1 METEQKV
8 SAVLRDHPRQER
20 GLAVS
25 NSAMDD
31 GTRIQAVDL
40 IRIAIGRLQRVH
52 DSPQASSHHSEA
64 TIALADLNLAL
75 NVLNELGNANHRR
88 VLPDLRLL
96 VYRLETIDE
105 SNISEAHDDILEAC
119 LLIEDV

>member
-1 METEQKV
+1 
-8 SAVLRDHPRQER
+8 
-20 GLAVS
+20 VS

-31 GTRIQAVDL
+31 GTRIHAVDL

-52 DSPQASSHHSEA
+52 DDPQASSHHSEA
-64 TIALADLNLAL
+64 MIALADLNSAL
-75 NVLNELGNANHRR
+75 NVLNELDNTNHRQ

-105 SNISEAHDDILEAC
+105 PNISEAHDDILEAC